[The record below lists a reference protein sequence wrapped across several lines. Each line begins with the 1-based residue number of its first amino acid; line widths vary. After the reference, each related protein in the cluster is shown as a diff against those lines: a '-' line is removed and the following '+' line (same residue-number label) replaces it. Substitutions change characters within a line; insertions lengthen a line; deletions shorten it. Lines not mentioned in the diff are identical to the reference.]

1 MAPPNQKE
9 PGTHTRPQL
18 RIPST
23 ITIDSSPPGNAL
35 APRVASESPPDAS
48 GRLVIESVWP
58 EIDGGRTAI
67 KRVIHDWLEVSAD
80 IFSDGHGIV
89 AAELLY
95 RASDSTCWS
104 RVPMHK
110 GDNDRWSGR
119 FELDRLL
126 SYLYTIEAWLDPYAS
141 WADETRKK
149 IAAERDVTIET
160 IEGLQLRESVR
171 QTCDDER
178 LREFAARLEA
188 LEKGSRAQAELM
200 LEDRTLALISL
211 FAPRLGLSRYPL
223 ELDVRVDRAAPR
235 FSSWYELFRDRNL
248 AIPAA
253 MGPLKMSWIACRMCA
268 ILVSTFFILRL
279 SILCQD
285 ESQRTQQCAHC

>member
-1 MAPPNQKE
+1 MPPNKIGVKPQSAKKE
-9 PGTHTRPQL
+9 P
-18 RIPST
+18 
-23 ITIDSSPPGNAL
+23 L
-35 APRVASESPPDAS
+35 APRAARESPPDAS

-58 EIDGGRTAI
+58 EIDGGRAAI